1 MRDAREARVDGWSI
15 DRNVSS
21 VRVLHKRIPQAELD
35 NFKYVGIWRASA
47 RRWGKFKRRV
57 VLFGKR
63 TEQHAERRAWSVVNI
78 RGNTAPWRGKL

>member
-1 MRDAREARVDGWSI
+1 M

-21 VRVLHKRIPQAELD
+21 VGVLHTRILQAELD

-57 VLFGKR
+57 VLFRTR
-63 TEQHAERRAWSVVNI
+63 TEQRAERNAWSVVNI
-78 RGNTAPWRGKL
+78 SGNTAPWRGKL